1 MPVNRQYPGKND
13 RKLTIFTLARFSERI
28 SKIWNKLAKE
38 GAEIY
43 ILVKT
48 GAFYRF

>member
-1 MPVNRQYPGKND
+1 MPVNDRIQEKND
-13 RKLTIFTLARFSERI
+13 RKLTIFSLVRFSENI

-43 ILVKT
+43 ILMKT
-48 GAFYRF
+48 GAF